1 MDRLPARLRRALAAL
16 WISTGLPAFAQDDC
30 PPPPAPPTAQA
41 LADAQQA
48 ARDRGFLWKLE
59 KDGRTSWL
67 YGTVH
72 VARLEW
78 AFPGPRVAQA
88 LAQSQ
93 LLALELDL
101 LDPETQRR
109 LAAGSAAR
117 PGDALPA
124 PLQQR
129 LERRARAECAAPE
142 QLAAL
147 RPELQLAM
155 LTMLAGRRQ
164 GLEPGYGIDA
174 SLSALARRDGKPV
187 AALETVDE
195 QLRTIAATSR
205 TELLELARHTLD
217 ELDSGRAQKMLGQ
230 VVQLWARGD
239 QARLARYAEWCDCQR
254 TPAEAAAMRR
264 LLDDRHP
271 AMAARLD
278 ALHRGGRSVFAAVGS
293 LHLTGARSLPAL
305 MAQRG
310 YRVERIPLEPPMP
323 DILSLWDFDDPAASE
338 ARFRAALP
346 ESTYDAALSLRTQIA
361 RTHSL
366 RRQFAEAH
374 RELDG
379 VDAELAGAGPEPR
392 VRTLLER
399 GRTWRSAGEP
409 ARARP
414 LFLQA
419 EQLARTAKLEY
430 LHVDALHMVALVQ
443 HDPEEQMA
451 WTRRALAAALAAK
464 DAQARRWEASLT
476 TNLGWALHE
485 AGRYDEALTHFR
497 AALAARERDGAKPQ
511 RIREARWTVARGLR
525 ALGRHDEALAL
536 LRALDAELS
545 AAGESDGFV
554 PEEIA
559 ENLLALG
566 RADEARPFFA
576 QAHAQLSQI
585 NTVERPDDARL
596 ARLLAL
602 SR

>member
-1 MDRLPARLRRALAAL
+1 MRRLPARLRRALAA
-16 WISTGLPAFAQDDC
+16 TGLALVLPAFAQDDC

-41 LADAQQA
+41 LASAEQA
-48 ARDRGFLWKLE
+48 ARDRGFLWKLD

-72 VARLEW
+72 LARLEW

-88 LAQSQ
+88 LSQSQ
-93 LLALELDL
+93 VLALELDL

-124 PLQQR
+124 ALRQR
-129 LERRARAECAAPE
+129 LERRARAECATPE

-147 RPELQLAM
+147 RPELQLAT

-174 SLSALARRDGKPV
+174 SLSALARREGKAV
-187 AALETVDE
+187 VALESVDD
-195 QLRTIAATSR
+195 QLRTLLAATR
-205 TELLELARHTLD
+205 PELLELARHTLD

-230 VVQLWARGD
+230 IVQLWARGD
-239 QARLARYAEWCDCQR
+239 HARLERYAEWCDCQR
-254 TPAEAAAMRR
+254 TPAEVAAMRR

-278 ALHRGGRSVFAAVGS
+278 ALHRGGRTVFAAVGS
-293 LHLTGARSLPAL
+293 LHLTGPRSLPAL
-305 MAQRG
+305 LAQRG
-310 YRVERIPLEPPMP
+310 YRVERIALEPPMP
-323 DILSLWDFDDPAASE
+323 DILALWDFDDPAASE
-338 ARFRAALP
+338 ARFRAALA
-346 ESTYDAALSLRTQIA
+346 EASHDAALSLRTQIA
-361 RTHSL
+361 RTHGL
-366 RRQFAEAH
+366 RRQFALAH
-374 RELDG
+374 RELDA
-379 VDAELAGAGPEPR
+379 VDAELAGAGAEPR

-399 GRTWRSAGEP
+399 GRTWRSSGEP

-419 EQLARTAKLEY
+419 EQLARTAKLEF

-451 WTRRALAAALAAK
+451 WTRRALDAARAAK
-464 DAQARRWEASLT
+464 DPPARRWEASLT
-476 TNLGWALHE
+476 QNLGWSLHE
-485 AGRYDEALTHFR
+485 AGRHDEALEQFR
-497 AALAARERDGAKPQ
+497 AALAARERDGATPQ
-511 RIREARWTVARGLR
+511 RLREARWTVARGLR
-525 ALGRHDEALAL
+525 ALARHDEALAL
-536 LRALDAELS
+536 LRALESEL
-545 AAGESDGFV
+545 AAAAQTDGFV

-559 ENLLALG
+559 ENLLAQG
-566 RADEARPFFA
+566 RTEEARPFFA